1 MTDVI
6 CIVCPK
12 GCHLRVDEEH
22 DFAVTGNLCPRGVT
36 YGRDELKNPVR
47 FVTSTVK
54 ITGAALRRC
63 PVRTKAAIPKGLI
76 FEAIRLLDNVELCA
90 PVAEGAIVVPDICG
104 TGIPW
109 VTTRDMGEK

>member
-1 MTDVI
+1 VTELI
-6 CIVCPK
+6 CIVCPN
-12 GCHLRVDEEH
+12 GCRLQVDE
-22 DFAVTGNLCPRGVT
+22 DNNFAVTGNLCARGVT
-36 YGRDELKNPVR
+36 YGRDELKNPRR

-63 PVRTKAAIPKGLI
+63 PVRTKSAIPKGVI
-76 FEAIRLLDNVELCA
+76 FEAMRLLDGIELRA
-90 PVAEGAIVVPDICG
+90 PVTEGAVVADDICG